1 MSLVKIQGNASGT
14 GEFTIA
20 APNSNTNRTLTLPD
34 NTGTI
39 ITTGSTFAG
48 TGPAFSAYA
57 SATQSLSNSTLTKI
71 QFNTEEFDTANCYD
85 NATNYRFTPNV
96 GGYYQITMASAI
108 GSTATGVAN
117 TQLVCAIYK
126 NGSSFKFGGSTLLN
140 NTYDMVAAVSALI
153 YLNGSTDYVEGYF
166 RQISGGALNTAAGQ
180 SISYFQGSLVRAA

>member
-39 ITTGSTFAG
+39 LTTASTIAG

-96 GGYYQITMASAI
+96 EGYYQITMASAI

-117 TQLVCAIYK
+117 TQLVCGIYK

-140 NTYDMVAAVSALI
+140 NTYDMIAAVSALI

-166 RQISGGALNTAAGQ
+166 RQISGGALNTAVAQ

>member
-1 MSLVKIQGNASGT
+1 MSSIKLESNASGT
-14 GEFTIA
+14 GIFTIA
-20 APNSNTNRTLTLPD
+20 SPNSNTNRTLTLPD

-57 SATQSLSNSTLTKI
+57 SANQSLSNSTLTKI

-96 GGYYQITMASAI
+96 AGYYQITMASAI

-140 NTYDMVAAVSALI
+140 NTYDMIAAVSALI

-166 RQISGGALNTAAGQ
+166 RQISGGSINTAAGQ
-180 SISYFQGSLVRAA
+180 AVCYFQGALVRSA

>member
-1 MSLVKIQGNASGT
+1 MSNISITGNPSGT
-14 GEFTIA
+14 GIFTIQS
-20 APNSNTNRTLTLPD
+20 PNSNVNRVLTLPD

-39 ITTGSTFAG
+39 LTSASTIAG

-126 NGSSFKFGGSTLLN
+126 NGSFFKFGGSTLLN
-140 NTYDMVAAVSALI
+140 NTYDMLAAVSALI
-153 YLNGSTDYVEGYF
+153 YLNGSTDYVEGYL
-166 RQISGGALNTAAGQ
+166 RQISGGALNTAFSQ
-180 SISYFQGSLVRAA
+180 PISYFQGSLARAA